1 MAVSGSISDQ
11 KLELQRKIKFL
22 EGEKTLRY
30 ERTEATTRKQKE
42 FIRQLR
48 QENENLRKQLAET
61 KAPDE
66 HIIKV
71 AFKNRDMEGKAFCNS
86 TVKEVNEMLNEG
98 VLFKR
103 KCINAVKHTNEVY
116 QRRLN
121 QLKMEYQRLKSES
134 SSSKVSS
141 DARTR
146 KKKDDAMKLWTLEN
160 DLEKTQFKC
169 MEAKNIMVN
178 YLKFKNHLHEES
190 LTYKGQL
197 DCLEAEILKQ
207 REEMNRLQIMN
218 NDQQL
223 SKEATKDELQMREEL
238 LYKDSKER
246 ARIIASYRKKVKECK
261 AQAEKVDIR
270 DQITLPEKLSGE
282 AQHII
287 TRMEEEDLKKIS
299 TFEEAFR
306 HISETTGVTDIQE
319 ILECFNSQEE
329 THQHLLKLKE
339 ENEKVLLQLKEEKEL
354 LSQQFEEMKYFR
366 QAKHPSDQQAL
377 QESEQQLQTQQQKCD
392 AAKERLDW
400 LLKTLHTA
408 QAGVEHLAN
417 KLQHIS
423 LSEDTVPEV
432 DPDSD
437 HFVLEL
443 MAQCEK
449 KLLSLHKE
457 LQGKDVAGI
466 MKELEKNKLYIR
478 SEEKLSAYIT
488 RAKPPV
494 DQAHDPLHDKN
505 ETDEGKAKVITRE
518 ALKLQSRLIIDSHSK
533 RKTKMKM
540 MKKKGKL

>member
-1 MAVSGSISDQ
+1 M
-11 KLELQRKIKFL
+11 
-22 EGEKTLRY
+22 
-30 ERTEATTRKQKE
+30 TEATTRKQKE

-48 QENENLRKQLAET
+48 QENENLRKHFSQRRENFLFHYCIQLN
-61 KAPDE
+61 K
-66 HIIKV
+66 
-71 AFKNRDMEGKAFCNS
+71 
-86 TVKEVNEMLNEG
+86 MLNEG

-121 QLKMEYQRLKSES
+121 QLKMEYQKLKSES

-141 DARTR
+141 D
-146 KKKDDAMKLWTLEN
+146 KLRALEN

-169 MEAKNIMVN
+169 MEAQNIIVN

-207 REEMNRLQIMN
+207 REEMNKLQIMN

-223 SKEATKDELQMREEL
+223 SKEATKDELQKREEL

-261 AQAEKVDIR
+261 AQPEKVDIR
-270 DQITLPEKLSGE
+270 ITLPEKLSGE

-287 TRMEEEDLKKIS
+287 TGMEEEDLKKIS

-329 THQHLLKLKE
+329 THQHLLKRKE

-377 QESEQQLQTQQQKCD
+377 QESEQHLQTQQQKCD

-408 QAGVEHLAN
+408 QAGVDL
-417 KLQHIS
+417 S
-423 LSEDTVPEV
+423 LIPNIKIFFL

-466 MKELEKNKLYIR
+466 MKELEKNKVRQR
-478 SEEKLSAYIT
+478 SS
-488 RAKPPV
+488 
-494 DQAHDPLHDKN
+494 
-505 ETDEGKAKVITRE
+505 TDEGKAKVITRE
-518 ALKLQSRLIIDSHSK
+518 ALKLQSQLIIDSHSK
-533 RKTKMKM
+533 KKTKMKM
-540 MKKKGKL
+540 LKKKGKL

>member
-1 MAVSGSISDQ
+1 TVSTTAVNYGSPISMQ
-11 KLELQRKIKFL
+11 YYICPL

-48 QENENLRKQLAET
+48 QENENLRKHFSQPRENFLFHYCIQL
-61 KAPDE
+61 
-66 HIIKV
+66 
-71 AFKNRDMEGKAFCNS
+71 
-86 TVKEVNEMLNEG
+86 
-98 VLFKR
+98 LFKR

-141 DARTR
+141 D
-146 KKKDDAMKLWTLEN
+146 KLRTLEN

-223 SKEATKDELQMREEL
+223 SKEATKDELQKREEL

-246 ARIIASYRKKVKECK
+246 ACIIASYRKKVKECK

-306 HISETTGVTDIQE
+306 RISEITGVTDTQE

-339 ENEKVLLQLKEEKEL
+339 ENEKVLLQLKEAKEL

-392 AAKERLDW
+392 AAKEQLDW

-408 QAGVEHLAN
+408 QAGVDL
-417 KLQHIS
+417 S
-423 LSEDTVPEV
+423 LIPNIKIFFL

-466 MKELEKNKLYIR
+466 MKELEKNKVR
-478 SEEKLSAYIT
+478 QRPSVAT
-488 RAKPPV
+488 RGNIGPESGWDIENMV
-494 DQAHDPLHDKN
+494 DICRGSSSKDVVVRV
-505 ETDEGKAKVITRE
+505 GKAW
-518 ALKLQSRLIIDSHSK
+518 AQH
-533 RKTKMKM
+533 
-540 MKKKGKL
+540 

>member
-11 KLELQRKIKFL
+11 KVELQRKIKLL
-22 EGEKTLRY
+22 EGERTACY
-30 ERTEATTRKQKE
+30 ERTEAITRKQKE

-48 QENENLRKQLAET
+48 QENKNLRKQLAET
-61 KAPDE
+61 KARDE

-71 AFKNRDMEGKAFCNS
+71 AFQKRDMEGKAFCNS
-86 TVKEVNEMLNEG
+86 TVKEVNETLNER

-103 KCINAVKHTNEVY
+103 KCINALKHTNEIY
-116 QRRLN
+116 QCRFN

-134 SSSKVSS
+134 SSGEVSY
-141 DARTR
+141 DARTW
-146 KKKDDAMKLWTLEN
+146 KKKDDAMKLRALEN

-169 MEAKNIMVN
+169 MEAKNIMIT

-207 REEMNRLQIMN
+207 REEMNRLQITN

-223 SKEATKDELQMREEL
+223 SKEATKDELQKREEL
-238 LYKDSKER
+238 LYKDCKER

-261 AQAEKVDIR
+261 AQAEKVNIR
-270 DQITLPEKLSGE
+270 DQITLPEKPGGE

-287 TRMEEEDLKKIS
+287 TGTEEEDLKKIS

-306 HISETTGVTDIQE
+306 RISETTGVTDIQE

-329 THQHLLKLKE
+329 THQHLVKLKE

-354 LSQQFEEMKYFR
+354 LSQQFEEMKYSR
-366 QAKHPSDQQAL
+366 QAKHSSDQQAL
-377 QESEQQLQTQQQKCD
+377 QESEQHLQTQQQKCD

-400 LLKTLHTA
+400 LLKTLRTA

-432 DPDSD
+432 HPDSD

-457 LQGKDVAGI
+457 LQGKDVPGI
-466 MKELEKNKLYIR
+466 LKELEKNKLYMR
-478 SEEKLSAYIT
+478 SEEKLSEYIT
-488 RAKPPV
+488 GAKPPV

-505 ETDEGKAKVITRE
+505 ETDEDEAKVITRE
-518 ALKLQSRLIIDSHSK
+518 ALKLQSQLITDSNSK

-540 MKKKGKL
+540 LKKKGKL

>member
-141 DARTR
+141 DAHTR
-146 KKKDDAMKLWTLEN
+146 KKKDDAM
-160 DLEKTQFKC
+160 
-169 MEAKNIMVN
+169 
-178 YLKFKNHLHEES
+178 EES

-261 AQAEKVDIR
+261 AQAEKVDVR

-392 AAKERLDW
+392 AAKEQLDW

-443 MAQCEK
+443 MAQCEQ
-449 KLLSLHKE
+449 KLLSLQKE
-457 LQGKDVAGI
+457 LEGMDVAAI
-466 MKELEKNKLYIR
+466 MKEMEKNKLYIR

-518 ALKLQSRLIIDSHSK
+518 ALKLQSQLIIDSHSK